1 MALMERK
8 LEVIRGWPN
17 DGSLDNYETYTSGQS
32 HTNGSVVI
40 PTTSGA
46 VTNLSVTGRGDTT
59 ALGTYGGV
67 VFAGA
72 GDSASCAASGKDVVI
87 WGNAIVKIDS
97 TLGNDGWTP
106 AIGDKVTYRG
116 RAATGSTQTGLVLCF
131 DKAAA
136 GDMVVGYVK
145 NVEAAG
151 TGVTSAS
158 AALTIVLN

>member
-1 MALMERK
+1 MERK

-17 DGSLDNYETYTSGQS
+17 DGSLDNYETYVSGQS
-32 HTNGSVVI
+32 HVNGSVVI

-59 ALGTYGGV
+59 ALGTFGGV

-87 WGNAIVKIDS
+87 WGNAIIKIDTS
-97 TLGNDGWTP
+97 LANTGWTP

-116 RAATGSTQTGLVLCF
+116 KAATGATQTGLELVF
-131 DKAAA
+131 DKVAA
-136 GDMVVGYVK
+136 GDQVVGYVK

-151 TGVTSAS
+151 TGTTTAT
-158 AALTIVLN
+158 AAVTIVLN